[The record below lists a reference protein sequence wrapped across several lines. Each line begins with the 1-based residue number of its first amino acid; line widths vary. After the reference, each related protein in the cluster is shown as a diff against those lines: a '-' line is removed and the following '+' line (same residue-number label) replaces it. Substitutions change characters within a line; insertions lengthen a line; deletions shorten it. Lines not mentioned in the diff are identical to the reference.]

1 MCEKSVN
8 TTAISDQ
15 KNETSNKLYGVEGE
29 SRNEDQL
36 RPNDDNNNVSP
47 VLLGNVVNLKSRKG
61 PRVLQPIPR
70 EKIYVKSK
78 DSPFV
83 SHQRLQPPGPSK
95 TVTVPSKICIK
106 TIISSKRSKVP
117 WREPNRDKLANT
129 MGDQFQHLL
138 KPHAAPK
145 PSSDEMVDLTLNNE
159 TILVKAGVTPEQLDV
174 MESIGIN
181 PAQFPNLTI
190 STEH

>member
-1 MCEKSVN
+1 MR
-8 TTAISDQ
+8 T
-15 KNETSNKLYGVEGE
+15 
-29 SRNEDQL
+29 
-36 RPNDDNNNVSP
+36 NNNVSP

-70 EKIYVKSK
+70 EKIYVISN

-83 SHQRLQPPGPSK
+83 SHQRLKPPGP
-95 TVTVPSKICIK
+95 VTVPSKICNK
-106 TIISSKRSKVP
+106 TISSSKRSKVP

-159 TILVKAGVTPEQLDV
+159 TILVKAKVTPEQLEV
-174 MESIGIN
+174 MESTGIN
-181 PAQFPNLTI
+181 QTPFSFQI
-190 STEH
+190 